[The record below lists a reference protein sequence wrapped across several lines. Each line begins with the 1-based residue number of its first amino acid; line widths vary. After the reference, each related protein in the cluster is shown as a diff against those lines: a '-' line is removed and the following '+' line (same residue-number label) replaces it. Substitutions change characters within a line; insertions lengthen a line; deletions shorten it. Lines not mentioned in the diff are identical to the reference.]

1 MARKT
6 FFSFHFE
13 KDSWRAGQIRN
24 SGLFLGENA
33 GFIDK
38 AHWETVKKSGDK
50 AITTWIDT
58 QLNGTSVT
66 VVLIGSETS
75 QRKYIKYEIKQ
86 SYLRNNGM
94 LGVYIHNVKDKDGL
108 TTSRGKNPFDEF
120 YITKQGK
127 KVYLSEIYPVYDWVS
142 DNGKRNLSQ
151 WIEKAALKAG
161 K

>member
-120 YITKQGK
+120 YITEQGK